1 VDRLIRGAIAGF
13 GQVAARAH
21 LAGWL
26 TRPAINVNV
35 IFDPVAERRHE
46 AFRLIR
52 GVRVYD
58 HFELM
63 LDGEA
68 PNFVDIASPPAMHA
82 DLARLALG
90 AGASVLV
97 EKPLALT
104 LEDFEDLARLADARG
119 CVMMCVHNWKF
130 APPYRVARAAIADGR
145 IGAVHLMSI
154 DRLRTEPAGAGGA
167 GVLWRKSAP
176 LGGGILIDHG
186 WHVFYLMQWL
196 LGGAAPRS
204 VTARLGFPTGS
215 DADDD
220 AELEIVFDGCA
231 ATSHLSWRAAERRTS
246 ARIIGERGHL
256 EIEGDRVLL
265 VDNGGKASDL
275 SVADAP
281 DDSYHAAWF
290 AGVAAE
296 FEAVLAAGAASE
308 GSRLNRKE
316 ARNCIAIIEAA
327 RRSAARDGKI
337 LQIDGS
343 QA

>member
-21 LAGWL
+21 LAGWM
-26 TRPAINVNV
+26 RRAAINVGV

-46 AFRLIR
+46 AFRMMR

-58 HFELM
+58 NFELM

-68 PNFVDIASPPAMHA
+68 LDFVDIASPPAMHV
-82 DLARLALG
+82 DLARMALE
-90 AGASVLV
+90 AGSNVIV
-97 EKPLALT
+97 EKPLALS
-104 LEDFEDLARLADARG
+104 LADFDDLARRADARG
-119 CVMMCVHNWKF
+119 RVLMCVHNWRF
-130 APPYRVARAAIADGR
+130 APPYVVARAAIAEGR
-145 IGAVHLMSI
+145 IGAVRSMSI

-167 GVLWRKSAP
+167 GALWRKTAG

-204 VTARLGFPTGS
+204 VAARLGFPAGS
-215 DADDD
+215 DADDE
-220 AELEIVFDGCA
+220 AELEIEFDGCA

-246 ARIIGERGHL
+246 ARIVGARGRL

-265 VDNGGKASDL
+265 IGESGRATDL
-275 SVADAP
+275 SIADAP

-290 AGVAAE
+290 AGVATE
-296 FEAVLAAGAASE
+296 FEAALATRGAE
-308 GSRLNRKE
+308 GARRNRLE
-316 ARNCIAIIEAA
+316 ARNCIAIIEIA
-327 RRSAARDGKI
+327 RRSAAEGGMRI
-337 LQIDGS
+337 QIGR
-343 QA
+343 